1 MADETIATVNETPV
15 DVKAAEPMATAKKT
29 RAPRKKGEP
38 KPAKPAATPAFRAF
52 PFHIGSYPRELK

>member
-1 MADETIATVNETPV
+1 VADETIAVAYQTPAEV
-15 DVKAAEPMATAKKT
+15 RAAEPLGDTKKT

-52 PFHIGSYPRELK
+52 PFHIGSYPHELK

>member
-29 RAPRKKGEP
+29 RAPRKKR
-38 KPAKPAATPAFRAF
+38 RA
-52 PFHIGSYPRELK
+52 